1 MAASD
6 ANFGP
11 PDFVGVG
18 AQRAGT
24 TWWFRLLLEHPDI
37 KRPVRQEDYL
47 PSFNTFK
54 ELHFF
59 NQFCGRPMRDE
70 DVAGYHR
77 QFPRR
82 PGKISGEWTPRYMY
96 DPWTPRLLARA
107 APEARILVLLR
118 DPIERYRSG
127 TLHQLHFTPKRGQEA
142 IAVDA
147 VNRGRYAAQLR
158 RIWSFFPAEQV
169 LVLQYER
176 CRDDTLGQYART
188 LRFLG
193 MPDDFSPV
201 EADKP
206 RGRPTQAEKEPL
218 WPEML
223 EDLRAYLERDVRE
236 VAELVPDLDLSLW
249 PNFNG
254 SAR

>member
-1 MAASD
+1 VAPSD
-6 ANFGP
+6 PNFGP

-18 AQRAGT
+18 AQRSGT
-24 TWWFRLLLEHPDI
+24 TWWFRLLLEHPKI
-37 KRPVRQEDYL
+37 KRPARQKDDL
-47 PSFNTFK
+47 PPFNTAK

-59 NQFCGRPMRDE
+59 NQFCGRPMLDE
-70 DVAGYHR
+70 DVAAYHR

-82 PGKISGEWTPRYMY
+82 PGKITGEWTPRYMY

-107 APEARILVLLR
+107 ALEAKILVLLR

-127 TLHQLHFTPKRGQEA
+127 TLHQVHFTPQRGQEK

-147 VNRGRYAAQLR
+147 VNRGYYAAQLR
-158 RIWSFFPAEQV
+158 RLWTFFDREQV

-176 CRDDTLGQYART
+176 CREDPLGQYART

-193 MPDDFSPV
+193 VRDDFVPEEV
-201 EADKP
+201 ERP
-206 RGRPTQAEKEPL
+206 RGRSTQAEKEPL

-223 EDLRAYLERDVRE
+223 EDLRTDYERDVRE

-249 PNFNG
+249 PNFDG
-254 SAR
+254 SAP